1 MQAAEVYDRLIG
13 ADAPDALGYSDA
25 QFDAHIVGCI
35 AALSLEEAAG
45 TGQPFLSCVGLD
57 GAEFTALAAQFFPGA
72 AALFPAF
79 EPDAVITRGDDEACL
94 LDLLRRCA
102 TTRSPFEMLLAGMV
116 ARRAQRPNHL
126 WQDLGLGSRR
136 ELSRLM
142 SAHFKPIAVRNTA
155 DMKWKKFLYR
165 TICRDTGYSLC
176 TAPSCGECNDF
187 EACFGEESGESFL
200 ARARRKAEAV
210 R

>member
-1 MQAAEVYDRLIG
+1 MQAAEVYDRLIDTSGQPG
-13 ADAPDALGYSDA
+13 ADELDDA
-25 QFDAHIVGCI
+25 QFDAHIVRCI
-35 AALSLEEAAG
+35 AALSLAESAD

-57 GAEFTALAAQFFPGA
+57 GAEFRALAAQFFPG

-79 EPDAVITRGDDEACL
+79 EPDAVTTRGDDEACL

-126 WQDLGLGSRR
+126 WQDLGLGNRR

-142 SAHFKPIAVRNTA
+142 NQHFKPLAVRNTA
-155 DMKWKKFLYR
+155 DMKWKKYLYR

-200 ARARRKAEAV
+200 ARARRKAEDV